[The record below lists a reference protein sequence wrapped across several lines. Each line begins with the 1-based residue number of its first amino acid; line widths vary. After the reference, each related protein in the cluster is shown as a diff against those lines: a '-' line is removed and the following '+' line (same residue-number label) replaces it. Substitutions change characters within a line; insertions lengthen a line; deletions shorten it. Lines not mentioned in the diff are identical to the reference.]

1 MPAFPGS
8 GFMMPIRRLSL
19 VALGAAGLLVLAGC
33 SQTSDDTEHPSAA
46 SSKAPVAPAPDPAAS
61 KTSPANSAAPTGY
74 TDGQGI
80 NEGYPDLTPA
90 TLTPEAERTEAG
102 ARNVLASF
110 ARAIEMR
117 EYDQA
122 WNMLSQQAGTKWT
135 REQFN
140 ELFGGLSD
148 IAVAVPDGRMEGA
161 AGSSYYT
168 SKATITATDADGR
181 PIRIEG
187 PIVVS
192 RVNDVPGS
200 TQEQRRWHIRSADLS
215 WTH

>member
-1 MPAFPGS
+1 MI
-8 GFMMPIRRLSL
+8 PIRPLSL
-19 VALGAAGLLVLAGC
+19 LAFGTAGSLALAAC
-33 SQTSDDTEHPSAA
+33 SQSSDDAAPPSAA
-46 SSKAPVAPAPDPAAS
+46 ASETPAAPATPAPVETSSANSTAPA
-61 KTSPANSAAPTGY
+61 GY
-74 TDGQGI
+74 TDGEGI
-80 NEGYPDLTPA
+80 NDGYPDLTPA

-102 ARNVLASF
+102 ARNVLVSF

-122 WNMLSQQAGTKWT
+122 WNMLSRQAGAKWT
-135 REQFN
+135 KAQFN
-140 ELFGGLSD
+140 ELFQGLSD
-148 IAVAVPDGRMEGA
+148 ITVAVPDGRMEGA

-168 SKATITATDADGR
+168 SQATITATDADGR

-187 PIVVS
+187 PIVLS

-200 TQEQRRWHIRSADLS
+200 TQEQRRWHIRSADLE

>member
-1 MPAFPGS
+1 MPLVRNQVTTGRPRLTPPARL
-8 GFMMPIRRLSL
+8 RRRPP
-19 VALGAAGLLVLAGC
+19 A
-33 SQTSDDTEHPSAA
+33 TP
-46 SSKAPVAPAPDPAAS
+46 APAE
-61 KTSPANSAAPTGY
+61 TSPADSTAPAGY

-102 ARNVLASF
+102 ARNVLISF

-122 WNMLSQQAGTKWT
+122 WNMLSRQAGTKWT
-135 REQFN
+135 KAQFN
-140 ELFGGLSD
+140 ELFRGLSD
-148 IAVAVPDGRMEGA
+148 ITVAVPDGRMEGA

-168 SKATITATDADGR
+168 SQATITATDADGR

-187 PIVVS
+187 PIVLS

-200 TQEQRRWHIRSADLS
+200 TAEDRRWHIRSADLE